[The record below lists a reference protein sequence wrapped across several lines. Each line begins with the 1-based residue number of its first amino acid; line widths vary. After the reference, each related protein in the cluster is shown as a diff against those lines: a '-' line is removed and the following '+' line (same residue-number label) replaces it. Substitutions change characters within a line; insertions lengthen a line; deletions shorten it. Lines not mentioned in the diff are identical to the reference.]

1 MTDAEWAVVR
11 GLLPVP
17 AWMNGKGG
25 RPEGY
30 CHRQMIDAIRY
41 LVDNGIKWRAMPA
54 DFPAWDRVY
63 AFFRRWRDHRLITE
77 FHDRLRARVR
87 ESEGREREPTAV
99 IVDSQSVK
107 AAASVPARSRG
118 FDGGKNINGRK
129 RHLIVDCLGLLLM
142 VLVTPADVT
151 DRDAACGMLPRL
163 LARHRKVRLVW
174 ADGGYTGRLVDW
186 ARNRLRLTLEI
197 VKRSDN
203 TRGFVVLPRRW
214 CVERTLGWLMR
225 SRRLTR
231 DYETRPATS
240 EAVVHWSMA
249 MLMGRRLARH
259 RT

>member
-1 MTDAEWAVVR
+1 MQHWATAPPSSTNYSPHKTPSTPPVSHRSWNPNR
-11 GLLPVP
+11 GAGQDVTRSCI
-17 AWMNGKGG
+17 
-25 RPEGY
+25 RP
-30 CHRQMIDAIRY
+30 
-41 LVDNGIKWRAMPA
+41 
-54 DFPAWDRVY
+54 
-63 AFFRRWRDHRLITE
+63 E
-77 FHDRLRARVR
+77 FHDRLCSRVR
-87 ESEGREREPTAV
+87 ESQGREREPTAA

-118 FDGGKNINGRK
+118 FDGAKNINGRK

-163 LARHRKVRLVW
+163 LARHRKIRLVW

-186 ARNRLRLTLEI
+186 ARNKLRLTLEI

-214 CVERTLGWLMR
+214 CVERTLAWLMR

-249 MLMGRRLARH
+249 ILMGRRLARR